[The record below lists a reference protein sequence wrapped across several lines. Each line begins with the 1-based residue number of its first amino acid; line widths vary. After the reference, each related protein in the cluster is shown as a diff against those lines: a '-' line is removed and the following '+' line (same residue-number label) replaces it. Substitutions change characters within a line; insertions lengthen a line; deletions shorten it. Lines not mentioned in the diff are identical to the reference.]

1 MDTKPLRRARPAVIQ
16 ASLAA
21 LLAIAALVAATKFG
35 QIENV
40 GHGREKDFASNP
52 ERLIAIVGALVLL
65 AAGIYAVRRAAAAT
79 RLALEDFSDSG
90 RGTPVAFVVSIVGY
104 IIVLLCLLAALHQP
118 LTGLL
123 LGGALTGVIIGIAAQ
138 QTLGNFFA
146 GIVLLVVRPFTIG
159 ERVFLRSGI
168 GEYEGVI
175 TNMSMFY
182 VTIMVDRGPVSLP
195 NSAVLASAVGPG
207 ARSDPE
213 T

>member
-1 MDTKPLRRARPAVIQ
+1 MRSA
-16 ASLAA
+16 
-21 LLAIAALVAATKFG
+21 
-35 QIENV
+35 
-40 GHGREKDFASNP
+40 
-52 ERLIAIVGALVLL
+52 
-65 AAGIYAVRRAAAAT
+65 AAGT
-79 RLALEDFSDSG
+79 RIALEDVSG
-90 RGTPVAFVVSIVGY
+90 TARGTPVAFVVSIVGY
-104 IIVLLCLLAALHQP
+104 VIVLLCLLAALHQP

-159 ERVFLRSGI
+159 ERVFLRSSI

-182 VTIMVDRGPVSLP
+182 VTIVVERGPVSLP

-207 ARSDPE
+207 ARSAGTTGDNAS
-213 T
+213 

>member
-1 MDTKPLRRARPAVIQ
+1 MIRGSV
-16 ASLAA
+16 AA
-21 LLAIAALVAATKFG
+21 LIAIAGVVAATKFG
-35 QIENV
+35 QLEDV
-40 GHGREKDFASNP
+40 GHGPNKDLATGG
-52 ERLIAIVGALVLL
+52 ERVIAIVGAAVLV
-65 AAGIYAVRRAAAAT
+65 AAGVYAVRSAAAAT
-79 RLALEDFSDSG
+79 RVALEDVSG
-90 RGTPVAFVVSIVGY
+90 TARGTPVAFVVSIVGY
-104 IIVLLCLLAALHQP
+104 VIVLLCLLAALHQP

-159 ERVFLRSGI
+159 ERVFLRSSI

-182 VTIMVDRGPVSLP
+182 VTIVVERGPVSLP

-207 ARSDPE
+207 ARSAGKTGDDAS
-213 T
+213 